1 MSVRGPVPAVRLTRR
16 REGRWLAGVCSGVAA
31 ALGVPVAALR
41 AVVVLLALGSLPA
54 VALIYALAWAF
65 LPPDADTAADLDA
78 SIGAAAGGIGPRV
91 PTTGS
96 TGLTI
101 GGRPA
106 DLVDA
111 VGVLAVVAGA
121 VLLLGQF
128 TAWLPSQVVAPAV
141 LATVGAGVAWGWG
154 GRAGAGAGT
163 GGAGRR
169 ERLRPLF
176 VAIGISLVIL
186 GGLATLAAVGDLR
199 SIGRSAAGAAVL
211 VAGAVLLLGP
221 WMARLAR
228 SLTDERRQ
236 RIRSEERSEMAAH
249 LHDGVLQT
257 LALIQKRAGDDKAV
271 RSLARRQERE
281 LRSWL
286 YGARG
291 PGGAAPEPNGDSAA
305 GTVATL
311 LRRELDDVEDHYGVR
326 LDAVFVGDAP
336 LDDAG
341 RALVAAGREAALNAA
356 RHAGVDTVDVY
367 LEVEPERLSLFVRD
381 RGRGFD
387 PTAVPRDR
395 RGVADSIVARVR
407 RHGGTAEVRSA
418 PGEGAEVELSVPRVA
433 APAEER
439 LR

>member
-1 MSVRGPVPAVRLTRR
+1 MSDVRGPLPVARLTRR
-16 REGRWLAGVCSGVAA
+16 REGRWLAGVCKGLAA
-31 ALGVPVAALR
+31 GLGVQVAALR

-54 VALIYALAWAF
+54 VALLYALAWVF
-65 LPPDADTAADLDA
+65 LPPETDTEAEDRA
-78 SIGAAAGGIGPRV
+78 GAGG
-91 PTTGS
+91 PTA
-96 TGLTI
+96 GLTI

-111 VGVLAVVAGA
+111 VAVLAIVAGA

-128 TAWLPSQVVAPAV
+128 TAWLPGQVVAPAV
-141 LATVGAGVAWGWG
+141 LATVGAGLAWGWG

-163 GGAGRR
+163 GRR

-176 VAIGISLVIL
+176 VAVGISLVIL
-186 GGLATLAAVGDLR
+186 GGLATLVAVGDLR

-211 VAGAVLLLGP
+211 TAGAILLLGP
-221 WMARLAR
+221 WTARLAR

-286 YGARG
+286 YGGSNGEADATF
-291 PGGAAPEPNGDSAA
+291 GGSGRPVGGTPPVPP

-311 LRRELDDVEDHYGVR
+311 LRRQLDDVEDRYGVR
-326 LDAVFVGDAP
+326 LDAVLVGDAP

-367 LEVEPERLSLFVRD
+367 LEVEPDRVSLFVRD

-387 PTAVPRDR
+387 PAAVPPDR
-395 RGVADSIVARVR
+395 RGVADSISARVR
-407 RHGGTAEVRSA
+407 RHGGTVEVRSA
-418 PGEGAEVELSVPRVA
+418 PGEGAEIELSVPRATNRV
-433 APAEER
+433 EEKPR
-439 LR
+439 

>member
-1 MSVRGPVPAVRLTRR
+1 M
-16 REGRWLAGVCSGVAA
+16 
-31 ALGVPVAALR
+31 
-41 AVVVLLALGSLPA
+41 
-54 VALIYALAWAF
+54 
-65 LPPDADTAADLDA
+65 
-78 SIGAAAGGIGPRV
+78 
-91 PTTGS
+91 
-96 TGLTI
+96 
-101 GGRPA
+101 
-106 DLVDA
+106 
-111 VGVLAVVAGA
+111 AGA

-128 TAWLPSQVVAPAV
+128 TAWLPGQVVAPAV
-141 LATVGAGVAWGWG
+141 LAVVGAGLAWGWG
-154 GRAGAGAGT
+154 GRSGAGGSAA
-163 GGAGRR
+163 AGRR
-169 ERLRPLF
+169 ERFRPLV
-176 VAIGISLVIL
+176 VAVGISLVIL

-211 VAGAVLLLGP
+211 TAGAILLFGP
-221 WMARLAR
+221 WTARLAR
-228 SLTDERRQ
+228 NLTDERRQ

-286 YGARG
+286 YGGSNGDADATF
-291 PGGAAPEPNGDSAA
+291 GGARRPVGGIPPIPP

-311 LRRELDDVEDHYGVR
+311 LRRELDDVEDRYGVR
-326 LDAVFVGDAP
+326 LDAVLVGDAP

-367 LEVEPERLSLFVRD
+367 LEVEPDRLSLFVRD

-387 PTAVPRDR
+387 PASVPPDR
-395 RGVADSIVARVR
+395 RGVADSISARVR

-418 PGEGAEVELSVPRVA
+418 PGEGAEVELSVPR
-433 APAEER
+433 APLRVDRLEER
-439 LR
+439 PR